1 MNLKELCINFK
12 EELKKIYHK
21 YSIFIKILN
30 EIDDNYIEFLYL
42 HLNENICLKISD
54 NFYGKYLKKIDM
66 TPKGNYCQSLLKIY
80 NSQLNNDEKE
90 ILNKNNKFSVYFF
103 YKEYPNKEQDNKDQ
117 DYNKSYFYYKN
128 RRDFLVPCFLNNNT
142 IKFLELVNIGNY
154 EEYKNNNK
162 LFFITLANIRKNVKT
177 IERLGVMV
185 DGSATLSIH
194 NVRKMKDLD
203 LVIYHPRYYE
213 PKVRYNLINMHKQL
227 KFIDP
232 YFYNFLNWKG
242 EEKYVLDKQV
252 SYITNNEFKDFNY
265 VVFDPSF
272 TYYFF
277 GIKIIS
283 LDYNLKYRAMRNYP
297 KNIADIIITKYKL
310 NIDVPKIKKLEDKI
324 NANDERIYDKKDF
337 IETILKYLKKFNFK
351 LKDFNINVELDTLT
365 KYRNDN

>member
-1 MNLKELCINFK
+1 MSLKELCFK
-12 EELKKIYHK
+12 FRDELKKIYYK
-21 YSIFIKILN
+21 YPVFINVLN
-30 EIDDNYIEFLYL
+30 DEDDEYIEFLYL
-42 HLNENICLKISD
+42 HLNENICLKITD
-54 NFYGKYLKKIDM
+54 NFNGKYLKKIEIN
-66 TPKGNYCQSLLKIY
+66 PKYNYCKSLLKIY
-80 NSQLNNDEKE
+80 DRQLNNDEKE
-90 ILNKNNKFSVYFF
+90 ILNSNNKFSVYFY
-103 YKEYPNKEQDNKDQ
+103 YKKYPYVDQERDNK
-117 DYNKSYFYYKN
+117 YFYYKN

-142 IKFLELVNIGNY
+142 IKFLELVNIDNY

-162 LFFITLANIRKNVKT
+162 LFFITLANIRKYVKT
-177 IERLGVMV
+177 TERLGTMV

-203 LVIYHPRYYE
+203 LVIYHPRYYD

-232 YFYNFLNWKG
+232 YFHNFLSWKG

-252 SYITNNEFKDFNY
+252 SYITNNKIKDFNY
-265 VVFDPSF
+265 VVFEPEF

-337 IETILKYLKKFNFK
+337 IDTILKYLKKFNFK
-351 LKDFNINVELDTLT
+351 INNFDINIDEELEKLS
-365 KYRNDN
+365 K